1 MSSRNVKPIFVFLLM
16 VVILTGLISAK
27 EIIGDAKQV
36 QQSET
41 EEAVLNTETAIS
53 DNVDESFVPVQKDN
67 TRAGEQ
73 INWQVISSGGQING
87 ISTNYMLSGTAGQ
100 FAVGNG
106 TSDNYGLSHG
116 FWQLFEV
123 SGGCCVVPGDANGDG
138 GCNLGDAG
146 FIINY
151 IFYDGP
157 APTCYAEGDA
167 NADGGVNLG
176 DAGFIIN
183 YIFYD
188 GPAPTCGPE

>member
-1 MSSRNVKPIFVFLLM
+1 MIV
-16 VVILTGLISAK
+16 LTGSTSAK
-27 EIIGDAKQV
+27 EILDDAKQV
-36 QQSET
+36 QQT
-41 EEAVLNTETAIS
+41 KTEAVILNTETTIS
-53 DNVDESFVPVQKDN
+53 DNVEESAVPAPIDN

-73 INWQVISSGGQING
+73 IKWQVISSGGQING
-87 ISTNYMLSGTAGQ
+87 TSTNYTLSGTAGQ

-116 FWQLFEV
+116 FWQLFEI
-123 SGGCCVVPGDANGDG
+123 SGGCCVVAGDANGDG

-157 APTCYAEGDA
+157 AAVCSAEGDA

-188 GPAPTCGPE
+188 GPSPTCGPE